1 MAKVKGLDKV
11 LNMLTQK
18 EKQITSK
25 IKNVVESQG
34 KEMRDDAKNNA
45 VNISYLKPKSTSF
58 VYLPNK
64 IKSEAE
70 EGGFSHVVK
79 VKADN
84 QAAYIEFGT
93 GVFAEEELARRPSEW
108 GPIAM
113 QFFVNGKGFTI
124 AQPYLYPAFAKRGP
138 LFIEKLREGLIQVCG
153 R

>member
-1 MAKVKGLDKV
+1 MAVKGLDNV
-11 LNMLTQK
+11 LRMFDRK
-18 EKQITSK
+18 ARQIERE
-25 IKNVVESQG
+25 IKSTVDAQG
-34 KEMRDDAKNNA
+34 REMRDDAKNNA
-45 VNISYLKPKSTSF
+45 VNISYLKYNSTSF

-64 IKSEAE
+64 IKSEPE
-70 EGGFSHVVK
+70 DNGFSHVVK

-93 GVFAEEELARRPSEW
+93 GTFAEEELAKRPSEW

-138 LFIEKLREGLIQVCG
+138 LFIQKLREGIIKVCG
-153 R
+153 K